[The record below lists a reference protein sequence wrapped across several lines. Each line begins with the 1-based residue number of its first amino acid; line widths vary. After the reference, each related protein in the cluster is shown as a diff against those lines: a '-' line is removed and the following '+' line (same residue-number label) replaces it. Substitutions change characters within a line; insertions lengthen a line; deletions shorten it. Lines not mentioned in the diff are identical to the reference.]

1 MSRPGRSRRAQERE
15 LRDGGGRARDVW
27 ELAHRRSSSEIR
39 RRAAEDD
46 TAAKFAGELRRVTQQ
61 RRVGEWGWAVALLPM
76 SDRTLVL
83 LKPDAVE
90 RKLVGQIVSRFEAK
104 NLSVVALDLRSLD
117 ADTLA
122 RHYEEHVGKGFYAE
136 LVEFMSR
143 GPVVAMVIEGPQ
155 DSWEVVRTMMGATN
169 PRKAAPGT
177 IRGDLGILFTE
188 NLVHGSDSLESA
200 TREIGIFFPNL

>member
-1 MSRPGRSRRAQERE
+1 
-15 LRDGGGRARDVW
+15 
-27 ELAHRRSSSEIR
+27 LA
-39 RRAAEDD
+39 
-46 TAAKFAGELRRVTQQ
+46 
-61 RRVGEWGWAVALLPM
+61 PM

-90 RKLVGQIVSRFEAK
+90 RKLVGEIVGRFEAK
-104 NLSVVALDLRSLD
+104 NLTIAAMELRRLDQEI
-117 ADTLA
+117 LA
-122 RHYEEHVGKGFYAE
+122 RHYAEHQGKGFYAD

-155 DSWEVVRTMMGATN
+155 DTWEVVRNLVGATN
-169 PRKAAPGT
+169 PRQADAGT

-188 NLVHGSDSLESA
+188 NLVHGSDSLDSA

>member
-1 MSRPGRSRRAQERE
+1 
-15 LRDGGGRARDVW
+15 
-27 ELAHRRSSSEIR
+27 
-39 RRAAEDD
+39 
-46 TAAKFAGELRRVTQQ
+46 
-61 RRVGEWGWAVALLPM
+61 M

-90 RKLVGQIVSRFEAK
+90 RGLIGEITSRFEAK
-104 NLSVVALDLRSLD
+104 NLTIAAMQLRQLGGEI
-117 ADTLA
+117 LA
-122 RHYEEHVGKGFYAE
+122 RHYEEHQGKGFYAD

-143 GPVVAMVIEGPQ
+143 GPVVAMVVEGPE
-155 DSWEVVRTMMGATN
+155 DTWEVVRNLMGATN

>member
-1 MSRPGRSRRAQERE
+1 
-15 LRDGGGRARDVW
+15 
-27 ELAHRRSSSEIR
+27 
-39 RRAAEDD
+39 
-46 TAAKFAGELRRVTQQ
+46 
-61 RRVGEWGWAVALLPM
+61 M

-90 RKLVGQIVSRFEAK
+90 RKLVGAIVSRFEQKDLTIAAME
-104 NLSVVALDLRSLD
+104 LRQLDTDL
-117 ADTLA
+117 LA
-122 RHYEEHVGKGFYAE
+122 RHYEEHQGKGFYAD

-143 GPVVAMVIEGPQ
+143 GPVVAMVVEGPE
-155 DSWEVVRTMMGATN
+155 DTWEVVRNLMGATN